1 MPCSI
6 CKQCGHNKKTCI
18 NNNPLLSN
26 LLTAAIAVAT
36 QVGVAQ
42 PNQVPQMD
50 LNLEQLDLEQL
61 KAKKSGFQLNRKD
74 QWDLAEKCVQDLMN
88 GKNISIKAEEKSGKR
103 GIMECIHVILRLS
116 YLEDDPFFSNDEPK
130 SIYVTALNRKDT
142 KVQLDEQEKFGITS
156 CILRNATKSNELLIK
171 IIEIMKNERNTSMV
185 YIHLDEC
192 DYGTGDK
199 QSLSKLYN
207 HPKISSWKHM
217 IKFITYSAT
226 PEELE
231 KSDKVEVPDWSFH
244 TFVPADTYFG
254 AQKYLDNDLIYTP
267 EEFFDGS
274 RITAHGKGIIDEVK
288 GNSPTE
294 SFEPLHPR
302 NIIVVRVAT
311 GQLDLIKIIQSK
323 LEEDNGCEI
332 YIYDQQNGFE
342 WGDPRK
348 WNKLGKKTIED
359 ECGDPLS
366 YEYKTVVIFI
376 CQTCTRST
384 EINKLGHKRIYA
396 WHDNRFM
403 SDKKCYNTLSQAI
416 GRVKHYT
423 NGDENNIKLYCDI
436 NVIKTTLGM
445 PTPGLDEKDKKFGQ
459 RITNV
464 KISNSHE
471 WLDDYGDVDSVP
483 EHIWK
488 EDVPTNDGH
497 EKRIGGIAE
506 RTTLIGKNGKW
517 HHKNN
522 LVPRIFVFD
531 STNTGILGHGHRY
544 VCVYKSTDSTEYI
557 VREYDKVANEEKKF
571 EQQTTNK
578 SMWSQPH

>member
-1 MPCSI
+1 MPCCSI
-6 CKQCGHNKKTCI
+6 CKQGGHNKRTC
-18 NNNPLLSN
+18 PLQN
-26 LLTAAIAVAT
+26 LVTAAIAVAT
-36 QVGVAQ
+36 HVGVAQ
-42 PNQVPQMD
+42 PNQVPQMN
-50 LNLEQLDLEQL
+50 LNLAQLTNEELE
-61 KAKKSGFQLNRKD
+61 AKKSYFQLIRKE
-74 QWDLAEKCVQDLMN
+74 QWEIADNCVHDLMN

-103 GIMECIHVILRLS
+103 GIMECIHVILMLS
-116 YLEDDPFFSNDEPK
+116 YLEDSPFFSNDEPK

-142 KVQLDEQEKFGITS
+142 KVQHDEQEKFGITS
-156 CILRNATKSNELLIK
+156 CILRNATKSNELLVK
-171 IIEIMKNERNTSMV
+171 IVEIMTDESNNSMV

-192 DYGTGDK
+192 DYGTGDT

-207 HPKISSWKHM
+207 HPSISLWKHR

-231 KSDKVEVPDWSFH
+231 KSDKVEVPDWAFH

-254 AQKYLDNDLIYTP
+254 ARKYLDNDLIYTP
-267 EEFFDGS
+267 EEFFDGA
-274 RITAHGKGIIDEVK
+274 RITAHGKGIIGEVK
-288 GNSPTE
+288 GNCLNE
-294 SFEPLHPR
+294 SNPEKIKSR
-302 NIIVVRVAT
+302 NIIVVRTAP
-311 GQLDLIKIIQSK
+311 GQLNVINNLKVQ

-332 YIYDQQNGFE
+332 QIYDQKNGFE
-342 WGDPRK
+342 WGGLNS
-348 WNKLGKKTIED
+348 WAKLGKE
-359 ECGDPLS
+359 
-366 YEYKTVVIFI
+366 EYINPDNGIISFEHTGKPVVIFI

-384 EINKLGHKRIYA
+384 EIHKLGHKRIYA
-396 WHDNRFM
+396 WHDNRSL
-403 SDKKCYNTLSQAI
+403 SDNKCYNTLSQAI

-423 NGDENNIKLYCDI
+423 DGVENTIKLYCDI